1 MSMTQTIF
9 PAEVGD
15 LITGIIVYL
24 SGLVAVIRILLIKFE
39 NKEIQFNFF
48 NKFKKKKIIETDK
61 GDDTND

>member
-1 MSMTQTIF
+1 MTQTIF

-24 SGLVAVIRILLIKFE
+24 SGLVAVIKILLIKFE
-39 NKEIQFNFF
+39 NKELHFKFF
-48 NKFKKKKIIETDK
+48 DRFKKKKIVEINK